1 MGCEYMYNNG
11 FLRVA
16 VVTPNLELGNPK
28 FNIDEILSSLKG
40 MNAGIALY
48 PELAVTGYNCGDLF
62 YQESLQTESIKA
74 LEFLLKNNPFNGFLV
89 IGMPLDVDGV
99 LYNVALVIKKDE
111 VIGVIP
117 KKYLPNTGEFYEK
130 RWFNSGLDI
139 HINKIKLFDKEV
151 PFGDLLF
158 QDLDKGIKF
167 GVEICQDMW
176 TTISPGNLLS
186 LAGANMIL
194 NLSASNEYLYK
205 EETRRTAVIDHSRR
219 NNGAYL
225 YASSGMM
232 ESSTDT
238 VFSGHNMVASS
249 GRLVKEDFFNK
260 PTTQILYADV
270 DFGEI
275 NYKRRRD
282 TNLKDVLHR
291 IQLDITYI
299 DVKFEAS
306 DDYVFE
312 DVIDQTPFVPKVHLK
327 RDYEKI
333 KGIQIQGL
341 MKRLIHLGN
350 QKLIIGVSGGLDST
364 LALMIAYETML
375 KLNRPITDIIGVT
388 MPGLGTSDRTK
399 NNAVILMKQ
408 LGITHMEIPI
418 IDEANLHF
426 DLIGQDKTKTDITYE
441 NTQARIRTMTLMN
454 LANMHNGIVLGTG
467 DLSEIALGFMT
478 YNGDQMSMYGINAGL
493 PKTLVSFMVLEFAK
507 DYPIIK
513 DILEDIVDTPI
524 SPELVKNQVTEN
536 ILGKYV
542 YNDFLL
548 HRHIRCGDD
557 EVKLVFMLKKAFNM
571 NDEQAKNQV
580 AYFLRRFYQQQFK
593 RQTLPDS
600 PKVLDISLSPRGD
613 YRMPSDIK
621 KW

>member
-1 MGCEYMYNNG
+1 MYNKG
-11 FLRVA
+11 FLKVA
-16 VVTPNLELGNPK
+16 CVTPDLELGHPK
-28 FNIDEILSSLKG
+28 FNVSKMIDALKSIK
-40 MNAGIALY
+40 AGIALF
-48 PELAVTGYNCGDLF
+48 PELAITGYNCGDLF
-62 YQESLQTESIKA
+62 YQESLSDDALKA
-74 LEFLLKNNPFNGFLV
+74 LSELLEKNPFDGFLAV
-89 IGMPLDVDGV
+89 GMPFDIDGV
-99 LYNVALVIKKDE
+99 LYNVAVVIKKHQ
-111 VIGVIP
+111 VLGMIP

-130 RWFNSGLDI
+130 RWFNSGLDT
-139 HINKIKLFDKEV
+139 HIKQVKLFGMNV

-158 QDLDKGIKF
+158 QDLEKGIKF

-232 ESSTDT
+232 ESSADT
-238 VFSGHNMVASS
+238 VFSGHNMVASA
-249 GRLVKEDFFNK
+249 GTLVKEEFFNEPK
-260 PTTQILYADV
+260 TQILYADI

-291 IQLDITYI
+291 LESEITYV
-299 DVKFEAS
+299 DVSFDESS
-306 DDYVFE
+306 DYTFTE
-312 DVIDQTPFVPKVHLK
+312 PIDQTPFVPKK
-327 RDYEKI
+327 NIKKDYLKI
-333 KGIQIQGL
+333 KGIQIQAL

-375 KLNRPITDIIGVT
+375 RLGRPVEDIIGVT
-388 MPGLGTSDRTK
+388 MPGLGTSSRTK
-399 NNAVILMKQ
+399 NNALELMKK
-408 LGITHMEIPI
+408 LGITHMEKPI
-418 IDEANLHF
+418 IDETNLHF
-426 DLIGQDKTKTDITYE
+426 DLIGHDKFNTNITYE
-441 NTQARIRTMTLMN
+441 NTQARIRTMVLMN

-507 DYPIIK
+507 EYPALK
-513 DILEDIVDTPI
+513 TILEDVVDTPI
-524 SPELVKNQVTEN
+524 SPELIKDQVTEN

-548 HRHIRCGDD
+548 HRHLRCGDD
-557 EVKLVFMLKKAFNM
+557 EEKLVFMIKKTFNI
-571 NDEQAKNQV
+571 DEELARSQV